1 MTEGGEGL
9 KMLASSGVN
18 PLNRFQ
24 FESLALLVREH
35 EGGGRE
41 SEGGKGRRNTGA
53 ILGACQTC
61 LKILENT
68 DSLETYLRS
77 WLEGK

>member
-1 MTEGGEGL
+1 
-9 KMLASSGVN
+9 MLASSGVN

-35 EGGGRE
+35 GGGRE

-53 ILGACQTC
+53 MLGACQTC
-61 LKILENT
+61 LKHLENT
-68 DSLETYLRS
+68 
-77 WLEGK
+77 

>member
-1 MTEGGEGL
+1 
-9 KMLASSGVN
+9 MLASSGVN

-35 EGGGRE
+35 GGRRE
-41 SEGGKGRRNTGA
+41 SEGGEGRRNTGA
-53 ILGACQTC
+53 ILGECQTC

-68 DSLETYLRS
+68 
-77 WLEGK
+77 

>member
-1 MTEGGEGL
+1 MTEGGEGR

-35 EGGGRE
+35 GGGRE

-53 ILGACQTC
+53 MLGACQTC
-61 LKILENT
+61 LKHLENT
-68 DSLETYLRS
+68 
-77 WLEGK
+77 

>member
-1 MTEGGEGL
+1 
-9 KMLASSGVN
+9 MLASSGVN

-24 FESLALLVREH
+24 FESLALLVREQ
-35 EGGGRE
+35 GKGE

-61 LKILENT
+61 LKNLENI
-68 DSLETYLRS
+68 
-77 WLEGK
+77 

>member
-35 EGGGRE
+35 GGRG

-61 LKILENT
+61 YKNMENT
-68 DSLETYLRS
+68 
-77 WLEGK
+77 

>member
-1 MTEGGEGL
+1 VTEGGEGL

-35 EGGGRE
+35 GGRGGGGLKVER
-41 SEGGKGRRNTGA
+41 GGEIRA
-53 ILGACQTC
+53 PF
-61 LKILENT
+61 
-68 DSLETYLRS
+68 
-77 WLEGK
+77 

>member
-1 MTEGGEGL
+1 MCVTEGGGGL

-24 FESLALLVREH
+24 FESLALLVREQ
-35 EGGGRE
+35 GKGE

-61 LKILENT
+61 LKNLENI
-68 DSLETYLRS
+68 
-77 WLEGK
+77 

>member
-1 MTEGGEGL
+1 VTEGGGGL

-24 FESLALLVREH
+24 FESLALLVREQG
-35 EGGGRE
+35 EGE

-61 LKILENT
+61 LKNLEKY
-68 DSLETYLRS
+68 DFLETYIQS

>member
-1 MTEGGEGL
+1 MCVTEGGEGL

-24 FESLALLVREH
+24 FESLALLVREQ
-35 EGGGRE
+35 EGG

-53 ILGACQTC
+53 ILGACQNVF
-61 LKILENT
+61 KKF
-68 DSLETYLRS
+68 
-77 WLEGK
+77 GKYMIPWKHIYKVG

>member
-1 MTEGGEGL
+1 VTEGGEGL

-35 EGGGRE
+35 GGGVKVER
-41 SEGGKGRRNTGA
+41 GGEIRA
-53 ILGACQTC
+53 PF
-61 LKILENT
+61 
-68 DSLETYLRS
+68 
-77 WLEGK
+77 